1 MKRFVAI
8 CLFALTLVSFAGSP
22 ALAAEGFAPTKTTFL
37 IGNAAGGGNDLLVR
51 ALLPGMSKALG
62 VDVAPEILLGA
73 NGGVAAVRTG
83 QSKPDGHTMYLHS
96 QSVVMMQYTGQPQ
109 VNVENLA
116 AVSQV
121 VEDFSCWVVAKD
133 SPYNSIQD
141 VIAAAKA
148 NPGKIK
154 VGTTSAGVWPINL
167 ALLQEKAGIQLK
179 LVPYSG
185 GGAPAGVAVAAG
197 EVEIAM
203 DSPIV
208 YRSLVDGGKLK
219 VIGTFGTK
227 RSPIF
232 PDVKTAKEQGIDVE
246 FPVWRMVFTTKGTPE
261 ATLAILADAVKQ
273 ATEGEEFK
281 KYVQNSGLV
290 ANYKNHKD
298 SQKLLDGE
306 NAFYRD
312 MLAKLGLK
320 TSDPKSK

>member
-1 MKRFVAI
+1 MKRFFAT
-8 CLFALTLVSFAGSP
+8 CLCALGLLGVLGSP
-22 ALAAEGFAPTKTTFL
+22 SVAAEGFARTKTTFL
-37 IGNAAGGGNDLLVR
+37 IGNAAGGGNDLLIR

-62 VDVAPEILLGA
+62 VDVTPEILLGA
-73 NGGVAAVRTG
+73 SGGVAAVRTG
-83 QSKPDGHTMYLHS
+83 QAKPDGHTLYLHS

-109 VNVENLA
+109 VNVEKLA

-121 VEDFSCWVVAKD
+121 VEDFSCWVVAKN
-133 SPYNSIQD
+133 SPYNSIAD
-141 VIAAAKA
+141 VIKAAKE

-167 ALLQEKAGIQLK
+167 ALVKEKTGVDLRH
-179 LVPYSG
+179 VPYSG

-197 EVEIAM
+197 EVDIAM

-227 RSPIF
+227 RSPLF
-232 PDVKTAKEQGIDVE
+232 PDVPTAKEQGIDVE

-273 ATEGEEFK
+273 AMEGEEFK
-281 KYVQNSGLV
+281 KYVANSGLV
-290 ANYKNHKD
+290 TNYKDHIA
-298 SQKLLDGE
+298 SQKMLDE
-306 NAFYRD
+306 QNAFYRD
-312 MLAKLGLK
+312 MLGKLGLK
-320 TSDPKSK
+320 TSEPK